1 MKRARKI
8 LGVVALVSVIAAGG
22 FLAFFSLKYPDA
34 GPTPTIKVE
43 ATPAR
48 LERGS
53 YLANHVSVCMD
64 CHSTRDW
71 QLVSGPIV
79 PGTEGK
85 GGERFDESMGF
96 PGTIY
101 ARNITPAGIG
111 QWTDGEL
118 YHAITT
124 GISRDSHAL
133 FPLMPYQSY
142 NNLSEEDLLSIITY
156 IRSLKPVENQILS
169 TQLNFPLNFIVKT
182 IPEKHTPAAEP
193 NRNNAF
199 EYGKYLVNAASCI
212 ECHTQAV
219 KGEKVKGMEFAG
231 GREFPFPNGT
241 IRTANITPD
250 EETGI
255 GLWTKDVFISRFKA
269 FADSSSQRQNAD
281 SAKYYTIMPWTM
293 FAGMTNEDLGAVYE
307 YLRTIPP
314 VKNQVEH
321 FTAAPSQ
328 NPTASK

>member
-1 MKRARKI
+1 
-8 LGVVALVSVIAAGG
+8 LGIVAAVIVVVVGG
-22 FLAFFSLKYPDA
+22 LLAFFSLKYPDA
-34 GPTPTIKVE
+34 GPVPTLKVE

-48 LERGS
+48 VERGE
-53 YLANHVSVCMD
+53 YLANHVAVCID
-64 CHSTRDW
+64 CHSSRDW

-85 GGERFDESMGF
+85 GGERFDEAMGF
-96 PGTIY
+96 PGAIY
-101 ARNITPAGIG
+101 AKNITPSGIG

-124 GISRDSHAL
+124 GVSKDGHAL
-133 FPLMPYQSY
+133 FPLMPYQAY
-142 NNLSEEDLLSIITY
+142 NNLSEEDLFSIIAY
-156 IRSLKPVENQILS
+156 IRSLKPIGNQVPS

-182 IPEKHTPAAEP
+182 IPQKHTPVPEP
-193 NRNNAF
+193 NKNNAF

-219 KGEKVKGMEFAG
+219 KGELVKGMEFAG
-231 GREFPFPNGT
+231 GREFPFPNG
-241 IRTANITPD
+241 IVRTANITPD

-269 FADSSSQRQNAD
+269 FADSASQRQNAD

-293 FAGMTNEDLGAVYE
+293 YAGMRDEDLKAVYE
-307 YLRTIPP
+307 YLRTITP

-321 FTAAPSQ
+321 FTPGTSQ

>member
-1 MKRARKI
+1 MKKPGKI
-8 LGVVALVSVIAAGG
+8 FGIVAAVIVIAVGG
-22 FLAFFSLKYPDA
+22 LLAFFSLKYPNA
-34 GPTPTIKVE
+34 GPIPTLKVE

-48 LERGS
+48 LERGE
-53 YLANHVSVCMD
+53 YLANHVAVCID
-64 CHSTRDW
+64 CHSARDW
-71 QLVSGPIV
+71 QLVSGPII

-96 PGTIY
+96 PGTIF

-111 QWTDGEL
+111 DWTDGEL

-124 GISRDSHAL
+124 GVSKDGRAL
-133 FPLMPYQSY
+133 FPLMPYKAY
-142 NNLSEEDLLSIITY
+142 NNLSVEDILSIIAY
-156 IRSLKPVENQILS
+156 VRLLKPVENQVPE
-169 TQLNFPLNFIVKT
+169 TRLNFPLNFIVKT
-182 IPEKHTPAAEP
+182 IPEKHTPAPEP
-193 NRNNAF
+193 NKNNAF

-219 KGEKVKGMEFAG
+219 KGERVKGMEFAG

-241 IRTANITPD
+241 VRTANITPD

-269 FADSSSQRQNAD
+269 FADSASQRQNAD

-293 FAGMTNEDLGAVYE
+293 YAGMTNEDLGAVYE
-307 YLRTIPP
+307 YLRTVPL

-321 FTAAPSQ
+321 FTPNASQ

>member
-1 MKRARKI
+1 MKKPGRI
-8 LGVVALVSVIAAGG
+8 FGIVAAVIVIAVGG
-22 FLAFFSLKYPDA
+22 LLAFFSLKYPNA
-34 GPTPTIKVE
+34 GPIPTLKVE

-48 LERGS
+48 LERGE
-53 YLANHVSVCMD
+53 YLANHVAVCID
-64 CHSTRDW
+64 CHSARDW
-71 QLVSGPIV
+71 QLVSGPII
-79 PGTEGK
+79 PGTEGR

-96 PGTIY
+96 PGTIF

-111 QWTDGEL
+111 DWTDGEL

-124 GISRDSHAL
+124 GVSKDGRAL
-133 FPLMPYQSY
+133 FPLMPYKAY
-142 NNLSEEDLLSIITY
+142 NNLSVEDILSIIAY
-156 IRSLKPVENQILS
+156 VRSLKQVENRVPE
-169 TQLNFPLNFIVKT
+169 TRLNFPLNFIVKT
-182 IPEKHTPAAEP
+182 IPEKHTPAPEP
-193 NRNNAF
+193 NKNNAF

-219 KGEKVKGMEFAG
+219 KGERVKGMEFAG
-231 GREFPFPNGT
+231 GREFPFPNG
-241 IRTANITPD
+241 IVRTANITPD

-269 FADSSSQRQNAD
+269 FADSASQRQNAD

-293 FAGMTNEDLGAVYE
+293 YAGMTNEDLGAVYE
-307 YLRTIPP
+307 YLRTVPL

-321 FTAAPSQ
+321 FTPNASQ